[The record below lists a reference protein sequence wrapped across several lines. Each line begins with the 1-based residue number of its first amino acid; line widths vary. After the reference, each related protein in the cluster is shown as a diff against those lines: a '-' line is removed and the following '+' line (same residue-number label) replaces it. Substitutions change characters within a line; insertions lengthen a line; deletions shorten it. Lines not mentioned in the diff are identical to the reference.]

1 MSMHRVAGADILKI
15 DFNGLKMKD
24 LGYFWT
30 KFLHFFSEV
39 FLDKGLG
46 DSRVHSN
53 ERVCLK
59 PSNATLKGLLELK
72 HRQVYK
78 TQRLSH

>member
-24 LGYFWT
+24 LGYFWA

-39 FLDKGLG
+39 FFG
-46 DSRVHSN
+46 
-53 ERVCLK
+53 
-59 PSNATLKGLLELK
+59 
-72 HRQVYK
+72 
-78 TQRLSH
+78 

>member
-30 KFLHFFSEV
+30 KFLHFFSG
-39 FLDKGLG
+39 FFWLRGLANRG
-46 DSRVHSN
+46 YIPMNGS
-53 ERVCLK
+53 
-59 PSNATLKGLLELK
+59 A
-72 HRQVYK
+72 
-78 TQRLSH
+78 